1 MIHAIIVRDSI
12 RIGIDFRFLCP
23 IFRHARWAP
32 SNGIVNVFSMKSV
45 KGVITMN
52 FPVELDDWIESRKAS
67 EDENVG
73 RDMYGPTAIPSGA
86 LGRQE
91 FNVAVALK
99 EGRRDLE

>member
-1 MIHAIIVRDSI
+1 
-12 RIGIDFRFLCP
+12 
-23 IFRHARWAP
+23 
-32 SNGIVNVFSMKSV
+32 
-45 KGVITMN
+45 MN